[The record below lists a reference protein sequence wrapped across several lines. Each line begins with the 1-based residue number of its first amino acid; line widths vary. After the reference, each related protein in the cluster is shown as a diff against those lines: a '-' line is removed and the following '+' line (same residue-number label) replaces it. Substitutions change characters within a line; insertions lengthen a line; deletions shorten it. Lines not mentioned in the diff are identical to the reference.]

1 MFDTLILSKPG
12 IVIFYTDKVIFL
24 KIKTKIMKEIPKG
37 YEYCIQLALD
47 NAKMRIKILENS
59 ETSID
64 NADIVKDANDPKF
77 LYSKLP

>member
-59 ETSID
+59 EKKC
-64 NADIVKDANDPKF
+64 V
-77 LYSKLP
+77 LEEYRE